1 MSGRVGNASIKKL
14 VQRISLGTRF
24 FIAILLVQTSLLVL
38 LAFNSGQ
45 MSDRAVRSQIK
56 YRVADTGHLFS
67 IALAVPLAQRDLAT
81 VRDAVE
87 EAAHNDDLAYLIVRD
102 RTGGTVAQFDQR
114 AGKAIGAAATID
126 GKTPVMLAG
135 RQYGELEYGLFA
147 DAIAAARHEVMLKSG
162 VLAAL
167 AIAVSGLFLWLARR
181 WLARRFGLLADA
193 SERIASGD
201 YQAQVPLRGEI
212 ETDRLA
218 SAFNRMAAAV
228 QEQVQRLTASEA
240 RFAAIADYTYDLEF
254 WLSPEG
260 VLLWVNP
267 SVERLFGYRVADC
280 MQMHDFPLGL
290 VHPDE
295 RPAAEMQLRDALKGG
310 HDSGY
315 LFRALH
321 CDGSTFWGVA
331 NWLPIF
337 DAQSQYIGLRAS
349 VHNINA
355 LKEAEEKLRNTVL
368 DLRLSENMQARYLD
382 DSEQERARLVALLS
396 AMNLGIL
403 FVGADGK
410 VIYHNPTFTRMW
422 AIDERQF
429 LVGLHVTDVLAKS
442 TNQLSRPDHFSR
454 HLLSVMETREMS
466 DSFEIQLTDGRL
478 ITELDYPVRDK
489 DGRFIGHLWI
499 YEDVTH
505 ERQTAE
511 QLVYLAERD
520 PLTGLFNRHRF
531 QVELSRVMEESD
543 RHKVQCAVMFFD
555 LDEFKEINDNFGHR
569 AGDALLMRV
578 AGEVG
583 ALVRGNEVFARLG
596 GDEFAILLS
605 GVESGMAEIL
615 AERVV
620 RAVGQIPLRYEGR
633 NLRVTASLGIAF
645 YPAQSENADDLVAKA
660 DTAMYQAKQA
670 GKNTW
675 RVFREDSQSAKMTME
690 RLTWNERISR
700 ALEQGLLRLHFQGVY
715 HTRDRQLSHY
725 EALVRMV
732 DEREPGTLIMPAG
745 FISVAEK
752 SGRIVEIDRWVVNE
766 AIGMLAHNP
775 DMPGIAINISARS
788 FAEPGLPQYINERLQ
803 EHQVLPWR
811 LMVELTETA
820 AVSDMHDAQRL
831 IEALRQMG
839 CGVCLDDFGT
849 GFSSFAYLKHLHAD
863 TIKIDGM
870 FIRDLH
876 LDTDNQVFVK
886 AIVDIAQG
894 MGKTVVAEYV
904 ENEKVFDMLSQFGV
918 DMVQG
923 YLLHMPSEHPQV
935 ATAATA
941 DSQAG

>member
-1 MSGRVGNASIKKL
+1 MKKSG
-14 VQRISLGTRF
+14 LGLRARF
-24 FIAILLVQTSLLVL
+24 TIAILLVQALL
-38 LAFNSGQ
+38 LALLAVNSGRLMNEALYEQ
-45 MSDRAVRSQIK
+45 VEHRIEDIGRLLA
-56 YRVADTGHLFS
+56 T
-67 IALAVPLAQRDLAT
+67 ALAVPMIQRDLAT
-81 VRDAVE
+81 VREEVVE
-87 EAAHNDDLAYLIVRD
+87 IGKDKDMAYLRVRD
-102 RTGGTVAQFDQR
+102 RTGQIVAEHAIEDTSV
-114 AGKAIGAAATID
+114 AVLGGKAPIM
-126 GKTPVMLAG
+126 VAG
-135 RQYGELEYGLFA
+135 QIYGQIEYGLLTEQVERGRRKVVMQSILWA
-147 DAIAAARHEVMLKSG
+147 IMAIAASWG
-162 VLAAL
+162 
-167 AIAVSGLFLWLARR
+167 FLLVAGQWLSRR
-181 WLARRFGLLADA
+181 LGIMAEA
-193 SERIASGD
+193 SERIADGD
-201 YQAQVPLRGEI
+201 LTAQLPLQGDAVL
-212 ETDRLA
+212 DRLTM
-218 SAFNRMAAAV
+218 AFNRMSTSV
-228 QEQVQRLTASEA
+228 QDKVRQLKESEV
-240 RFAAIADYTYDLEF
+240 RSAAIADYTYALEF

-260 VLLWVNP
+260 KLLWVNP
-267 SVERLFGYRVADC
+267 SVERMFGYRVADC
-280 MQMHDFPLGL
+280 LQMHDFPLGL

-295 RPAAEMQLRDALKGG
+295 RPAAEKQLRAALTGG

-315 LFRALH
+315 LFRAQH
-321 CDGSTFWGVA
+321 CDGSTFWAMV

-337 DAQSQYIGLRAS
+337 DAQGQGIGLRAS

-355 LKEAEEKLRNTVL
+355 LKEVEEKLRSTVL
-368 DLRLSENMQARYLD
+368 DLRLSESMQARYLD

-429 LVGLHVTDVLAKS
+429 LVGLQVIDVLAKS

-531 QVELSRVMEESD
+531 QTELSRVMEESD
-543 RHKVQCAVMFFD
+543 RHKVSCAVMFFD

-605 GVESGMAEIL
+605 GVESGMAEVL

-645 YPAQSENADDLVAKA
+645 YPTQSANADDLVAKA

-675 RVFREDSQSAKMTME
+675 RVFREDSQSAQMTME

-700 ALEQGLLRLHFQGVY
+700 ALEQNLLRLHFQGVY
-715 HTRDRQLSHY
+715 HTRDRRLSHY

-732 DEREPGTLIMPAG
+732 DEREPGTLIMPAS
-745 FISVAEK
+745 FISIAEK

-766 AIGMLAHNP
+766 SIRVLADNP

-788 FAEPGLPQYINERLQ
+788 FAEPGLPQYINEKLQ
-803 EHQVLPWR
+803 EYQVLPWR

-820 AVSDMHDAQRL
+820 AVSDMHDAQHL

-923 YLLHMPSEHPQV
+923 YLLHIPSEHPRM

-941 DSQAG
+941 DRQAG

>member
-1 MSGRVGNASIKKL
+1 MNWPIKRL
-14 VQRISLGTRF
+14 SLRARF
-24 FIAILLVQTSLLVL
+24 FAAILLMQVLVL
-38 LAFNSGQ
+38 ALLALNSARVIDSAIEKQ
-45 MSDRAVRSQIK
+45 MAHRIEDIGRLLSS
-56 YRVADTGHLFS
+56 
-67 IALAVPLAQRDLAT
+67 ALAVPLAQRDLAT
-81 VRDAVE
+81 VRDGVE
-87 EAAHNDDLAYLIVRD
+87 EIAQDDDLAYLSVHD
-102 RTGGTVAQFDQR
+102 R
-114 AGKAIGAAATID
+114 AGARVAHFDTRRAGEITMD
-126 GKTPVMLAG
+126 GRALIVLAG
-135 RQYGELEYGLFA
+135 QRYGEMEYGLRV
-147 DAIAAARHEVMLKSG
+147 DALVAARKQVIWQSALLSLLALTVSG
-162 VLAAL
+162 FFLWFAGRWLTHQFGAL
-167 AIAVSGLFLWLARR
+167 AE
-181 WLARRFGLLADA
+181 A
-193 SERIASGD
+193 SDRVAAGD
-201 YQAQVPLRGEI
+201 YLTQIPMRGEQEI
-212 ETDRLA
+212 DRF
-218 SAFNRMAAAV
+218 STAFNRMATAV
-228 QEQVQRLTASEA
+228 QEQVQHLQESEA

-260 VLLWVNP
+260 RLLWINP
-267 SVERLFGYRVADC
+267 SVERMFGYKVEAC
-280 MQMHDFPLGL
+280 MKMHDFPLTL
-290 VHPDE
+290 VHPEDRE
-295 RPAAEMQLRDALKGG
+295 MAEYRLRGALKGE
-310 HDSGY
+310 HESGY
-315 LFRALH
+315 LFRTA
-321 CDGSTFWGVA
+321 CSDGSTFWAVA
-331 NWLPIF
+331 NWLPIY
-337 DAQSQYIGLRAS
+337 DAQGKHLGLRAS

-368 DLRLSENMQARYLD
+368 DLRLSENLQARYLD
-382 DSEQERARLVALLS
+382 DSEQERARLVALLA

-422 AIDERQF
+422 AIDERQM
-429 LVGLHVTDVLAKS
+429 LVGLPVTEVLAKS

-454 HLLSVMETREMS
+454 HLLSVMETREVS

-499 YEDVTH
+499 YEDITH

-520 PLTGLFNRHRF
+520 PLTGLYNRHRF
-531 QVELSRVMEESD
+531 QSELVRVIDEAD
-543 RHKVQCAVMFFD
+543 RHKSHCAVMFFD

-569 AGDALLMRV
+569 AGDALLMRI

-583 ALVRGNEVFARLG
+583 ALVRGTEIFSRLG
-596 GDEFAILLS
+596 GDEFAILLPGAGS
-605 GVESGMAEIL
+605 GDAEAL

-620 RAVGQIPLRYEGR
+620 RAIGQIPLRFEGR

-645 YPAQSENADDLVAKA
+645 YPSQSAGAEDLVAKA

-675 RVFREDSQSAKMTME
+675 RVFREDNQSAKMTME
-690 RLTWNERISR
+690 RLTWNERIGR
-700 ALEQGLLRLHFQGVY
+700 ALEQNLLRLHVQGVY
-715 HTRDRQLSHY
+715 HTKDRRLSHY
-725 EALVRMV
+725 EALVRIV
-732 DEREPGTLIMPAG
+732 DERDPENLIMPAG
-745 FISVAEK
+745 FISIAEK

-766 AIGMLAHNP
+766 AIRALAKNP
-775 DMPGIAINISARS
+775 SMPGIAVNISARS

-820 AVSDMHDAQRL
+820 AISDLHDAQRL
-831 IEALRQMG
+831 IEALRQLG

-904 ENEKVFDMLSQFGV
+904 ENEKVYDMLKQFGV
-918 DMVQG
+918 DLVQG
-923 YLLHMPSEHPQV
+923 YLLDLPSELPFE
-935 ATAATA
+935 APR
-941 DSQAG
+941 AG